1 MRARTDT
8 GCAEYLQSAD
18 SVDALVRGGALRAR
32 QTGTASTPAR
42 KSPARAGIVGKQRVD
57 HLLAGR
63 PSAKRD
69 ASPAPK
75 PAPLAAN
82 GHGARPAAGG
92 GNGAA
97 APEVGEGHHVA
108 RSPSLWLPDPDVS
121 GSCGWKEDDLPE
133 LISLVLS
140 KATFTDD
147 VEHSRAQELL
157 HKLVSAKA
165 VLQQRLK
172 RSRVA
177 MEKQHKDLAV
187 YQLAQRSRSEAASE
201 AASVEGGR
209 GEELAA
215 AQERDA
221 MSSQL
226 NTAALKLKRAE
237 MKASKALGDL
247 EEYKQALHSTTA
259 SNAVL
264 REELAHLRATSA
276 DELAQLRLLLN
287 DKDMLLEEQQA
298 LAQLRDSLTFESA

>member
-1 MRARTDT
+1 M
-8 GCAEYLQSAD
+8 
-18 SVDALVRGGALRAR
+18 
-32 QTGTASTPAR
+32 
-42 KSPARAGIVGKQRVD
+42 
-57 HLLAGR
+57 
-63 PSAKRD
+63 
-69 ASPAPK
+69 
-75 PAPLAAN
+75 
-82 GHGARPAAGG
+82 
-92 GNGAA
+92 
-97 APEVGEGHHVA
+97 
-108 RSPSLWLPDPDVS
+108 
-121 GSCGWKEDDLPE
+121 
-133 LISLVLS
+133 LS
-140 KATFTDD
+140 KATFSDD

-172 RSRVA
+172 RSRAA
-177 MEKQHKDLAV
+177 MEKQHQDLAV
-187 YQLAQRSRSEAASE
+187 YQMAQRSRSAAAAEAG
-201 AASVEGGR
+201 SVEGGR
-209 GEELAA
+209 REELAA

-259 SNAVL
+259 SNAAL